1 MRLAVKENMFFREG
15 RGICVTHV
23 MTLVGFLL
31 EATCACGEEKPV
43 VTKPLIYSADRTRL
57 VLRRLRMMRSGRKSR
72 S

>member
-31 EATCACGEEKPV
+31 EATCAEEKPV